1 MINEIDFGFFIFPL
15 FNPFSCW
22 RLRKKTFTKKEI
34 KFRRAGEREREEER
48 EGVPAAPTHSDT
60 IMSLLYLIKSR
71 DRQTW

>member
-1 MINEIDFGFFIFPL
+1 MLAF
-15 FNPFSCW
+15 
-22 RLRKKTFTKKEI
+22 KKKNFHQKKRSNLEGQE
-34 KFRRAGEREREEER
+34 REREREEGR